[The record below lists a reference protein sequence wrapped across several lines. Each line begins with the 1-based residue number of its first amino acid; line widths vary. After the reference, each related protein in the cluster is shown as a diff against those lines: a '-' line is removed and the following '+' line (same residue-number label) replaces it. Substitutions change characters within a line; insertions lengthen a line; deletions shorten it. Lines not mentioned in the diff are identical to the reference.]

1 MLSSL
6 HPNSFDMLSFIATT
20 MLDEI
25 ADLLKSLPKGLI
37 PKLADFEKWGK
48 EFAGAWVSA
57 L

>member
-1 MLSSL
+1 MLSV
-6 HPNSFDMLSFIATT
+6 IAAT

-25 ADLLKSLPKGLI
+25 ADLLKSLPEGLI
-37 PKLADFEKWGK
+37 PELTDFKKWGK

>member
-1 MLSSL
+1 
-6 HPNSFDMLSFIATT
+6 MLSFIATT